1 MNITA
6 DKSMA
11 EIHPA
16 KRLAGELFFPG
27 DKSLSH
33 RAIIF
38 GSLAEGTS
46 SFTNV
51 LESEDCTRTRRAF
64 EAMGVN
70 IADDGRGHWT
80 IRGAGLRGLKAPK
93 GELYCGNSGT
103 SMRLLMGVLA
113 GQPFSAR
120 LTGDPSLSSRPMRRV
135 VDYLRQMGAT
145 VDGRENGNYAP
156 LEAGARRRFGGGPL
170 RAIRA
175 ELAIASA
182 QVKSAILLA
191 GLYARGRTA
200 VTEPM
205 KSRDHTE
212 RFLSYFGADILENGL
227 EVSVGATAP
236 LQAKSFDIPGDISS
250 AAFFMAAAALLPG
263 SDLVFRSVLWKGNA

>member
-103 SMRLLMGVLA
+103 SMRLLMR
-113 GQPFSAR
+113 SEE
-120 LTGDPSLSSRPMRRV
+120 RRV
-135 VDYLRQMGAT
+135 GKECR
-145 VDGRENGNYAP
+145 
-156 LEAGARRRFGGGPL
+156 
-170 RAIRA
+170 
-175 ELAIASA
+175 
-182 QVKSAILLA
+182 
-191 GLYARGRTA
+191 
-200 VTEPM
+200 
-205 KSRDHTE
+205 SRWSPYH
-212 RFLSYFGADILENGL
+212 
-227 EVSVGATAP
+227 
-236 LQAKSFDIPGDISS
+236 
-250 AAFFMAAAALLPG
+250 
-263 SDLVFRSVLWKGNA
+263 